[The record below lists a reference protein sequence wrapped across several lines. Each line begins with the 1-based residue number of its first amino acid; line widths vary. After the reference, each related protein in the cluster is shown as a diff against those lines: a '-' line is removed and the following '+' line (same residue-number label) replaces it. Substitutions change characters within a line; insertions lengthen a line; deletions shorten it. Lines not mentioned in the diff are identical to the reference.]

1 MPDIGEIL
9 GWPFKDRRWP
19 SRLILTGLLWLAVSL
34 TVVGA
39 PIAAV
44 GLNGW
49 MLAALDNLRAGRT
62 ELPAPGFRNWGRG
75 LRVFLVLLI
84 YYLVLAA
91 LAGIP
96 IGAGLLVGLRG
107 PNSIAAGLLA
117 VFGQSLLLLGST
129 ALALLTPAI
138 VALTERDGWS
148 GGLNAANLWRTA
160 SARPSP
166 TLVAGLIAVLALDI
180 ISPLGALACLL
191 GVALT
196 TPYAFAVLAAAVNAY
211 ERALLSDR

>member
-9 GWPFKDRRWP
+9 GWPFKDPRWP
-19 SRLILTGLLWLAVSL
+19 SRLLLTGLLWLALSV

-84 YYLVLAA
+84 YYVALAA
-91 LAGIP
+91 IAGVP

-107 PNSIAAGLLA
+107 TNSIGAGLLT

-129 ALALLTPAI
+129 VLAVLTPAI
-138 VALTERDGWS
+138 VVLTERAGWS
-148 GGLNAANLWRTA
+148 GGLNVLNLWRTA
-160 SARPSP
+160 SVRPSL
-166 TLVAGLIAVLALDI
+166 TLIAGLIALLALDI
-180 ISPLGALACLL
+180 ISPLGALACLV

-196 TPYAFAVLAAAVNAY
+196 TPYAFAVLAAAVSAY